1 MTIDGRNDRFCDAN
15 TSMKNKGTSAQ
26 EYRERAEKLRAIA
39 TSKLA
44 GEDRALL
51 LSVAKE
57 CDQMAR
63 VLEVTG
69 HLAWKQLH

>member
-1 MTIDGRNDRFCDAN
+1 MATAGRNDRSRDASK
-15 TSMKNKGTSAQ
+15 SMKSKGTSAR

-39 TSKLA
+39 TSKLS

-51 LSVAKE
+51 MSVAKE

-69 HLAWKQLH
+69 HLAWKQLN